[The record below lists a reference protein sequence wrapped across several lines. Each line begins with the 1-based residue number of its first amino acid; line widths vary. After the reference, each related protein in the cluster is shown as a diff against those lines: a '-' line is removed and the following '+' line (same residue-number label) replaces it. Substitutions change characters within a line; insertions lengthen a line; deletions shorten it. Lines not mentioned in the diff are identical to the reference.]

1 VDWKAVEASLEV
13 DCTVAEVEWIKPGT
27 IKGLEQLHEFCQKR
41 LRLFGDKR
49 NDPNVNALSNLSPWI
64 NFGQISAQRCVLE
77 VNKFK
82 SKYASSV
89 DAYVEEMVIRREL
102 SDNFC
107 FYNPNYD
114 SIKGAANWA
123 QLTLREH
130 SSDKRPAVLTKDQL
144 EHSKTHDDLWNA
156 AQIQLVREGKMH
168 GFLRMYWAKKIL
180 EWTTSPEEAL
190 KIAIYLNDKYS
201 LDGRDPSG
209 YVGEFLL
216 SLHFWELHDS

>member
-1 VDWKAVEASLEV
+1 MTFSTE
-13 DCTVAEVEWIKPGT
+13 
-27 IKGLEQLHEFCQKR
+27 
-41 LRLFGDKR
+41 
-49 NDPNVNALSNLSPWI
+49 
-64 NFGQISAQRCVLE
+64 GQISAQRCVLE

-216 SLHFWELHDS
+216 SLHFWELHDSWDLFDRLHVVHLRHTWHGLEGKRHFWQDPLHELRGMQAQIRHRCLC